1 MASLLTNNS
10 AQTFKTRIDDV
21 DENGNVV
28 GVLDASN
35 FTAAEYRIFALDGTT
50 VLVTATL
57 AAGDIATEADVD
69 SEGLPIVVF
78 RTTLTEAKMLDTIV
92 PAGQYLHQF
101 EVTNTGGLKL
111 PPVFKTTVSIVRAC
125 D

>member
-21 DENGNVV
+21 DENGVVV

-35 FTAAEYRIFALDGTT
+35 FIEAEYRIFDPDGIT
-50 VLVTATL
+50 VLVTATKT
-57 AAGDIATEADVD
+57 AGDIATEADVD
-69 SEGLPIVVF
+69 SEGNPIVVF

-92 PAGQYLHQF
+92 PQGQYIHQF
-101 EVTNTGGLKL
+101 EVTNSGGLKL
-111 PPVFKTTVSIVRAC
+111 PPVFKTAVSIVRAC

>member
-1 MASLLTNNS
+1 MASLLHNNS

-21 DENGNVV
+21 DENGVTV

-35 FTAAEYRIFALDGTT
+35 FTAAEYRIFSLDCTT

-57 AAGDIATEADVD
+57 AAGDIAVEADTD
-69 SEGLPIVVF
+69 SEGNPINVF
-78 RTTLTEAKMLDTIV
+78 RSTLTEAKMLDTIV
-92 PAGQYLHQF
+92 PQGQYIHQF
-101 EVTNTGGLKL
+101 EVTNSGGLKL
-111 PPVFKTTVSIVRAC
+111 PPVFQETVSILRAC

>member
-1 MASLLTNNS
+1 MSSLLTNNS

-21 DENGNVV
+21 DENGVVV

-35 FTAAEYRIFALDGTT
+35 FTAAEYRIFDLDGTT

-92 PAGQYLHQF
+92 PQGSYIHQF

-111 PPVFKTTVSIVRAC
+111 PPVCKTTVSIVRAC

>member
-21 DENGNVV
+21 DENGVTV

-50 VLVTATL
+50 TLVTATL

-69 SEGLPIVVF
+69 SAGNPIVVF
-78 RTTLTEAKMLDTIV
+78 RTTLTEAKMVDTIV
-92 PAGQYLHQF
+92 PQGQYLHQF

>member
-1 MASLLTNNS
+1 MTSLLTNNS

-35 FTAAEYRIFALDGTT
+35 FIEAEYRIFATDGTT
-50 VLVTATL
+50 VLVTATKT
-57 AAGDIATEADVD
+57 AGDIATEADVD
-69 SEGLPIVVF
+69 SEGNPIVVF
-78 RTTLTEAKMLDTIV
+78 RTTLTFAKMVDTIV
-92 PAGQYLHQF
+92 PAAQYVHQF

-111 PPVFKTTVSIVRAC
+111 PPVFKRAVSIVRAC

>member
-21 DENGNVV
+21 DENGVVV

-35 FTAAEYRIFALDGTT
+35 FIEAEYRIFDPDGIT
-50 VLVTATL
+50 VLVTATKT
-57 AAGDIATEADVD
+57 AGDIATEADVD
-69 SEGLPIVVF
+69 SEGNPIVVF

-92 PAGQYLHQF
+92 PAAQYIHQF
-101 EVTNTGGLKL
+101 EVTNSGGLKL
-111 PPVFKTTVSIVRAC
+111 PPVFKTAVSIVRAC